1 MAPVSGPLRGEMD
14 VTCSRRAEELERGA
28 SFVGERVKELT
39 EMGAS
44 KVKGAAEDEK
54 SRPFNDT
61 VRGTVEGGER
71 GERHVSSEEET
82 KVPGVTSDPNMHAMA
97 PVFVKEEP

>member
-1 MAPVSGPLRGEMD
+1 LKPEPVTVTGVDPVSGPLRGEMD
-14 VTCSRRAEELERGA
+14 V
-28 SFVGERVKELT
+28 T

-61 VRGTVEGGER
+61 VRGTVEGEER
-71 GERHVSSEEET
+71 GEWSGYC
-82 KVPGVTSDPNMHAMA
+82 GV
-97 PVFVKEEP
+97 EPEVGGV

>member
-1 MAPVSGPLRGEMD
+1 
-14 VTCSRRAEELERGA
+14 
-28 SFVGERVKELT
+28 
-39 EMGAS
+39 
-44 KVKGAAEDEK
+44 
-54 SRPFNDT
+54 
-61 VRGTVEGGER
+61 VEGEER